1 MSTSPAVEGITLGM
15 EKETV
20 EACLRLDVPILVI
33 GTEVHVYGL
42 YGGIVG
48 GLVVALVVEHIP
60 SISSFSSFTLAI
72 ISTHPAIDALH
83 SNMKF
88 CYCNGTKL
96 TLCIGLSI
104 CQTRQI
110 AAAGQEQNKESTGN
124 HLQSD

>member
-1 MSTSPAVEGITLGM
+1 MSTSLAVEGITLGM

-20 EACLRLDVPILVI
+20 EASWRFDVPILAL

-72 ISTHPAIDALH
+72 ISTHPAVHI
-83 SNMKF
+83 NMKS

-104 CQTRQI
+104 CQSRQI

-124 HLQSD
+124 HLQLG